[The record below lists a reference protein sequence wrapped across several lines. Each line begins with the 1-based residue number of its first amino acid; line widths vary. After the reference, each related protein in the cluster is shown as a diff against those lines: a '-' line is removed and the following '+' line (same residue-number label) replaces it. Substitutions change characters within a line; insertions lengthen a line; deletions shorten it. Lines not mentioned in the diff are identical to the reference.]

1 MQGLDLNQRP
11 SGYEPDELPGC
22 STLQC
27 GRGTVQSAIKGVKG
41 HFARKRRSFE
51 AADFRLAADI

>member
-1 MQGLDLNQRP
+1 
-11 SGYEPDELPGC
+11 
-22 STLQC
+22 
-27 GRGTVQSAIKGVKG
+27 VQSAIKGVKG